1 MTDPRNA
8 PGPGDDQPPDEYDPV
23 EDMHDR
29 QRDLLVAIA
38 AIDDE
43 LLLNAVYA
51 QAYGRAWVHDRRP
64 QLLVRRSE
72 LMAKLRAL
80 EYELLQRKEMR

>member
-29 QRDLLVAIA
+29 QHDLLVAIA
-38 AIDDE
+38 AIDDD
-43 LLLNAVYA
+43 LKLNAVYA
-51 QAYGRAWVHDRRP
+51 QSYGRAWTHDRRP
-64 QLLVRRSE
+64 QLLARRLE
-72 LMAKLRAL
+72 LSAQLRAL
-80 EYELLQRKEMR
+80 EYELLHRKGLS